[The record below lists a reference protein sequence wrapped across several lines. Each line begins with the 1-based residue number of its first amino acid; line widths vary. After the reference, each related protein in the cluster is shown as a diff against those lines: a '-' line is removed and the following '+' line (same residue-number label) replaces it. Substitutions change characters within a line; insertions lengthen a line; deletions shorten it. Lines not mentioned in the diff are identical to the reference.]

1 MHVIPFKCNQKGPG
15 LPASIF
21 IGGESAVGSWSCD
34 GGRCGIGGG
43 GGGGFF
49 EPASQCKLQ
58 AAGMVEHLQSEI
70 CLCRVSLTNPF
81 ISNLVLCQR

>member
-1 MHVIPFKCNQKGPG
+1 MHVH
-15 LPASIF
+15 ASVIKKVLGCLLAF
-21 IGGESAVGSWSCD
+21 LLVVKVLLGAESCD

-58 AAGMVEHLQSEI
+58 AAGMVEHLQGEI
-70 CLCRVSLTNPF
+70 CLCRVSFETHFHLNFYT
-81 ISNLVLCQR
+81 LMLY

>member
-43 GGGGFF
+43 GFF

-58 AAGMVEHLQSEI
+58 AAGMVEHLQGEI

>member
-1 MHVIPFKCNQKGPG
+1 MSYHSSVIKKVLGC
-15 LPASIF
+15 LLAF
-21 IGGESAVGSWSCD
+21 ILVVKVLLGAESCD
-34 GGRCGIGGG
+34 GGRCGIGVG

-58 AAGMVEHLQSEI
+58 AAGMVEHLQGEI

>member
-1 MHVIPFKCNQKGPG
+1 MHVIPFKCNQNPG

-58 AAGMVEHLQSEI
+58 AAGMVEHLQGEI
-70 CLCRVSLTNPF
+70 CLCRVSFETHFHLNFYT
-81 ISNLVLCQR
+81 LMLY

>member
-1 MHVIPFKCNQKGPG
+1 MHVH
-15 LPASIF
+15 ASVIKKVLGCLLAF
-21 IGGESAVGSWSCD
+21 LLVVKVLLGAESCD
-34 GGRCGIGGG
+34 GGRCGIG

-58 AAGMVEHLQSEI
+58 AAGMVEHLQGEI